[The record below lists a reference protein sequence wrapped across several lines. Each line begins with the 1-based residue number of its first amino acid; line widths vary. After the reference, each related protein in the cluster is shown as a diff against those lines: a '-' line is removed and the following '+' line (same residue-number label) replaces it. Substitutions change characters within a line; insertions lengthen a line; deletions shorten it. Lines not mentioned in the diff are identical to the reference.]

1 MPIARKIQ
9 STIIGR
15 DYERDALAPYVKSFM
30 DMNKTIATECG
41 YDLMEEPQ
49 KAMNRPGSRSAWK
62 KFYTENFMD
71 PNSFNEIGRAHV

>member
-49 KAMNRPGSRSAWK
+49 KAMNGRVPGVPGRSSIPRTLW
-62 KFYTENFMD
+62 TLNL
-71 PNSFNEIGRAHV
+71 STLTR